1 MSRGAGRPAA
11 LVRATPALA
20 AALAAIHARAFPPD
34 EVWDEGA
41 IALLTDSPGGIGWFD
56 PRGGFCLARVAA
68 DEAEILTLA
77 VLPERRRQGIAARL
91 LAAAMAAASGRG
103 ARRMLLEVAESNL
116 AARRLY
122 AAAGFRPVGRRA
134 RYYASGEDALV
145 LAAALS
151 PAPEGRPHDGLP
163 PGAAA

>member
-1 MSRGAGRPAA
+1 MSPPVQPTP

-34 EVWDEGA
+34 EVWDEGV
-41 IALLTDSPGGIGWFD
+41 IALLTDSPGGSGWFD
-56 PRGGFCLARVAA
+56 PRGGFCLVRVAA

-77 VLPERRRQGIAARL
+77 VLPEQRRQGIAARL
-91 LAAAMAAASGRG
+91 LTAAMAAAARAG
-103 ARRMLLEVAESNL
+103 AQRMLLEVAESNL

-122 AAAGFRPVGRRA
+122 AAAGFHPVGRRA

-145 LAAALS
+145 LAAALAS
-151 PAPEGRPHDGLP
+151 SPEGRPPDGLP
-163 PGAAA
+163 PEAAA

>member
-1 MSRGAGRPAA
+1 MSPADEPAA
-11 LVRATPALA
+11 LVPVAPGLA
-20 AALAAIHARAFPPD
+20 AALAAIHARAFPP
-34 EVWDEGA
+34 EEAWDEAA
-41 IALLTDSPGGIGWFD
+41 IALLADSPGGLGWFD

-91 LAAAMAAASGRG
+91 LAAAMAAAAGHG
-103 ARRMLLEVAESNL
+103 ARRMLLEVAETNL
-116 AARRLY
+116 GARLLY

-145 LAAALS
+145 LAAAL
-151 PAPEGRPHDGLP
+151 AQPHDGLH

>member
-1 MSRGAGRPAA
+1 MRPPVQPTP

-151 PAPEGRPHDGLP
+151 PTPEGRPHDGLP

>member
-1 MSRGAGRPAA
+1 MSRGAGRPTA

-91 LAAAMAAASGRG
+91 LTAAMAAASGRG

-151 PAPEGRPHDGLP
+151 PTPEGRPHDGLP

>member
-1 MSRGAGRPAA
+1 MSRGAGRPAP